1 MIDGMPLEDIQDAMQ
16 LAKLTHGE
24 PGSAAVLKVCRPTG
38 EIFGVV
44 HCFSPFCVP
53 ISTHVMQDLA

>member
-1 MIDGMPLEDIQDAMQ
+1 MIDGMPLEDIHDAMQ

-38 EIFGVV
+38 EILGEGLGFRV
-44 HCFSPFCVP
+44 
-53 ISTHVMQDLA
+53 